1 MIDVREHT
9 TKVEQEAARVAAGS
23 PVPTTGPSFP
33 LPTLPL
39 TRTHT
44 HTRTMP
50 FPVFGVKHWCLSER
64 VSAPVDELSERDAMA
79 AAMNL
84 IEETVSNKRAVTM
97 AAVRD
102 LYEETYTNAGGTARI
117 SKMNARRC
125 LSKLVAATD
134 DFWSRVVSHDFLDG
148 VVLVGRDLTV
158 GQAAAADNHTT

>member
-1 MIDVREHT
+1 
-9 TKVEQEAARVAAGS
+9 
-23 PVPTTGPSFP
+23 
-33 LPTLPL
+33 
-39 TRTHT
+39 
-44 HTRTMP
+44 
-50 FPVFGVKHWCLSER
+50 
-64 VSAPVDELSERDAMA
+64 MA

-158 GQAAAADNHTT
+158 GQAAAAYNHTT